1 MHFTTTKDRASW
13 RWVVRLA
20 KWYLFAGLLLLGVLT
35 CAMGF
40 THVEGPESVHVV
52 AFGYSVAFIVLL
64 SEGVIQVRSR
74 ARQGAVST
82 FALAAVAL
90 CGFLFLWFG
99 LPALA
104 ST

>member
-1 MHFTTTKDRASW
+1 MNAITTKDRTFW
-13 RWVVRLA
+13 KWIVRLA
-20 KWYLFAGLLLLGVLT
+20 KGYLIAGLLLLGVLI

-40 THVEGPESVHVV
+40 THIEGPESVHIVASGYWV
-52 AFGYSVAFIVLL
+52 AFFVLL
-64 SEGVIQVRSR
+64 SEGAIRARSR
-74 ARQGAVST
+74 DGRGALST
-82 FALAAVAL
+82 FALAGVAL